1 VEYEQVYSKGNDMQ
15 IPDVLLKIFSADT
28 IENEG
33 LAFPVKVELLDVGVN
48 PIFETIATGKD
59 EDRNYLFSHD
69 RLVAGTSA
77 WPTPFSV
84 RFTAADKSFVKN
96 FPA

>member
-1 VEYEQVYSKGNDMQ
+1 ME
-15 IPDVLLKIFSADT
+15 IPTVMLKLFSADI
-28 IENEG
+28 IENEK
-33 LAFPVKVELLDVGVN
+33 LAFPVTVELLDAGLN

-69 RLVAGTSA
+69 RLIAGISA
-77 WPTPFSV
+77 QAAPFSV
-84 RFTAADKSFVKN
+84 RFTAAGKSLVKD

>member
-1 VEYEQVYSKGNDMQ
+1 MQ

-33 LAFPVKVELLDVGVN
+33 LAFPVKVELLDVGSN

-69 RLVAGTSA
+69 RFIAETVAG
-77 WPTPFSV
+77 PTAFTV
-84 RFTAADKSFVKN
+84 RFTAAGKSFVKD

>member
-1 VEYEQVYSKGNDMQ
+1 ME
-15 IPDVLLKIFSADT
+15 IPTVMLKLFSADI

-33 LAFPVKVELLDVGVN
+33 LAFPVKVELLDVGLN
-48 PIFETIATGKD
+48 PVFETIATGKD

-69 RLVAGTSA
+69 RFIAETA
-77 WPTPFSV
+77 AQPAPFSM
-84 RFTAADKSFVKN
+84 RFTAAGKSFVKD

>member
-1 VEYEQVYSKGNDMQ
+1 MELPTVMLK
-15 IPDVLLKIFSADT
+15 LLSADI

-33 LAFPVKVELLDVGVN
+33 LAFPVKVELLDASLN

-69 RLVAGTSA
+69 RLVTGTVA
-77 WPTPFSV
+77 EPTHFSV
-84 RFTAADKSFVKN
+84 RFTASGKSLVKD
-96 FPA
+96 FPS

>member
-1 VEYEQVYSKGNDMQ
+1 ME
-15 IPDVLLKIFSADT
+15 IPSVMLKLFSADI
-28 IENEG
+28 IENEE
-33 LAFPVKVELLDVGVN
+33 LAFPVKVELLDVGLN

-69 RLVAGTSA
+69 RFVAGTVA
-77 WPTPFSV
+77 QPAAFVV
-84 RFTAADKSFVKN
+84 RFTAAGKSLVKD

>member
-1 VEYEQVYSKGNDMQ
+1 ME
-15 IPDVLLKIFSADT
+15 IPSVMLKIFSADI

-33 LAFPVKVELLDVGVN
+33 LAFPVKVELLDAGLN

-59 EDRNYLFSHD
+59 EDLNYLFSHD
-69 RLVAGTSA
+69 RFIAGTVAQPTSFSA
-77 WPTPFSV
+77 
-84 RFTAADKSFVKN
+84 RFTAADKSFVRE

>member
-1 VEYEQVYSKGNDMQ
+1 MVEGNDME
-15 IPDVLLKIFSADT
+15 IPTVMLKLFSADI
-28 IENEG
+28 IENER
-33 LAFPVKVELLDVGVN
+33 LAFPVKVELLDAGLN

-69 RLVAGTSA
+69 RLIAETVAQA
-77 WPTPFSV
+77 AAFSV
-84 RFTAADKSFVKN
+84 RFTAAGKSFVKD

>member
-1 VEYEQVYSKGNDMQ
+1 MQ

-28 IENEG
+28 IENER
-33 LAFPVKVELLDVGVN
+33 LEFPVKVELLDGGSN

-59 EDRNYLFSHD
+59 EDRNYLFSDD
-69 RLVAGTSA
+69 RLIAEIVAQPTSF
-77 WPTPFSV
+77 TV
-84 RFTAADKSFVKN
+84 RFTAAGKSLVKD

>member
-1 VEYEQVYSKGNDMQ
+1 MQ

-33 LAFPVKVELLDVGVN
+33 LAFPVKVELLDVGSN

-69 RLVAGTSA
+69 RFITETVAG
-77 WPTPFSV
+77 PTAFTV
-84 RFTAADKSFVKN
+84 RFTAAGKSFVKD